1 MWMWREQKKFSDG
14 DQLSWL
20 LICLYPMKCEEHV
33 TNYQDLKHRLR
44 TQNELIKRFQSYRTR
59 NYRHMLSKS
68 MISLSSNFL
77 FSNVTWQVKKAFF
90 ALVANG
96 VRAAPLWDTEKQ
108 SFVGKW
114 IISSQEIYFMS
125 VFSFHILKLW
135 SLQCLLHDYS
145 LSDSEHINR
154 A

>member
-20 LICLYPMKCEEHV
+20 LIYSYPMKCQEHV
-33 TNYQDLKHRLR
+33 TNYRDSKHRLR
-44 TQNELIKRFQSYRTR
+44 TQNEFIKWFQSYRTR

-68 MISLSSNFL
+68 MISLWSNFL
-77 FSNVTWQVKKAFF
+77 LSNVTWQVKKAFF

-114 IISSQEIYFMS
+114 ITNSQEIYFYVCLFLSHIKIYGLYS
-125 VFSFHILKLW
+125 VYCMTIVCWQWTH
-135 SLQCLLHDYS
+135 
-145 LSDSEHINR
+145 
-154 A
+154 